1 MSSLALALI
10 WLAGCQAPRDTGAAQ
25 DSEVTGWNT
34 GVETGEDTGDTGS
47 NLGELSF
54 SLLDSAPLDFGAT
67 WCGFGYDGE
76 QVVISAEQ
84 GGTIEVAP
92 FSLEGVRLAHQQVV
106 ADLSDTLDG
115 DRIADH
121 KHAFVDGHHFIVFS
135 NAGTGSGGQL
145 SLLKLD
151 ENLARVDLI
160 RVVED
165 DAPTND
171 MFLVSDGLTL
181 SVGKFEPAVGHRVF
195 QFDTDLQL
203 LDTVSIG
210 GEDAM
215 HANGAAAVWA
225 EGAYHLLAPMTLM
238 PGGNREYNHFVFD
251 AHWGLVAG
259 PETVL
264 EQDFLG
270 MVTALEFEEE
280 TRQFIAHYNVDEG
293 GLGGDIRRVIFGAN
307 WAVRS
312 NETVAEGRFARPHS
326 VLLPDALWLGWDAD
340 AQVWLSRYALEVVPA
355 DQW

>member
-1 MSSLALALI
+1 MSSIALTLF
-10 WLAGCQAPRDTGAAQ
+10 WLVGCQPSAKDTGDEP
-25 DSEVTGWNT
+25 DSA
-34 GVETGEDTGDTGS
+34 ETGLDSGFDTGQDTGDTNGS
-47 NLGELSF
+47 LGDLAF
-54 SLLDSAPLDFGAT
+54 TLLESAPLDFGAT

-76 QVVISAEQ
+76 QVVISTEQ

-92 FSLEGVRLAHQQVV
+92 FSLEGVRLAHQQE
-106 ADLSDTLDG
+106 AAGLSDTVDG

-121 KHAFVDGHHFIVFS
+121 KHVFVDGHHFIVFS
-135 NAGTGSGGQL
+135 NAGAGSGGQL

-151 ENLARVDLI
+151 EDLERVDLI
-160 RVVED
+160 LVAED
-165 DAPTND
+165 APPTND

-181 SVGKFEPAVGHRVF
+181 SVGKFEPDIGHRVF

-203 LDTVSIG
+203 LDTVFIG
-210 GEDAM
+210 ADDAM

-225 EGAYHLLAPMTLM
+225 EGLYHLLAPMTLA
-238 PGGNREYNHFVFD
+238 PGVNREYKHLVFD
-251 AHWGLVAG
+251 SHWGLVAG

-293 GLGGDIRRVIFGAN
+293 GLGGDIRRVIFGSD

-312 NETVAEGRFARPHS
+312 HETVAEGNFTRPHS

-340 AQVWLSRYALEVVPA
+340 AQVWLSRYNLEVVP
-355 DQW
+355 